1 MKHLLFIVALQFA
14 MTMPNLGQI
23 TTALSKG
30 DAEGLS
36 KYFDKKVEIEI
47 LDNEDV
53 YSKSDAKSIV
63 KTFFAKHPPKSF
75 NKVHQGQSK
84 GKDGKYFIGNLKTG
98 STEYRVYIYT
108 TTKGGKSLIQ
118 ELRIYED

>member
-1 MKHLLFIVALQFA
+1 MKHLLFVFALQFT

-30 DAEGLS
+30 DADGLS
-36 KYFDKKVEIEI
+36 KYFDSKVEIEI

-53 YSKSDAKSIV
+53 YSKTEAKGIV
-63 KTFFAKHPPKSF
+63 KSFFSKHPPKSF
-75 NKVHQGQSK
+75 QKVHQGQSK

-98 STEYRVYIYT
+98 SKEYRVYIYT
-108 TTKGGKSLIQ
+108 SMKGGKSLIQ